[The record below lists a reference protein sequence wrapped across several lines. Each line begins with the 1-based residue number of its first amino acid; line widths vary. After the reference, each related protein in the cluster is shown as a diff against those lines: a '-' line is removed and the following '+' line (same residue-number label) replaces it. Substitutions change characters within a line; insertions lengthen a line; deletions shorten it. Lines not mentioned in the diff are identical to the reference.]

1 MIDNHFQ
8 TNHHRK
14 RQEQLCDRYPADL
27 LYNIMSL
34 PIAAA
39 DLTFAC
45 DNVSANHSKGQYSA
59 TLLCANVNTYL
70 IPVHPWA
77 VQYMLNDVL
86 CNLRGICKR
95 INSICVRPVC
105 VLENGAC
112 KNVTPVVILMY
123 LFWF

>member
-1 MIDNHFQ
+1 
-8 TNHHRK
+8 
-14 RQEQLCDRYPADL
+14 
-27 LYNIMSL
+27 MSL

-86 CNLRGICKR
+86 CNLRDICKR
-95 INSICVRPVC
+95 INSICVRPLC
-105 VLENGAC
+105 VLENGVC
-112 KNVTPVVILMY
+112 QNVTPDVIVVYFFFILGHVLNTFY
-123 LFWF
+123 LPVLVPLGVTGNILSFLVRI